1 MNFWERFIESDA
13 AEFIHQITMAR
24 WTTEPWEIWLSITLI
39 SLPFLLLAYLLI
51 SIKIDK
57 KQKEKIRSK
66 GTYFKEL
73 PIKEIEI
80 SFQSERS
87 FALLY
92 KTKTVRTPSAQEYE
106 NSLKA
111 NKQTKLDLFRTVISL
126 IPKEE
131 ACFAKKYGDFRLEAE
146 EEWLSGYETFTNVEG
161 YTVAIRG
168 ADEKLAEYG
177 CDIFVPKASADELSE
192 MTLTEL
198 SKFYDEENCK
208 LQIKENGSKIVF
220 SDVEGYTETD
230 IIRAIS
236 EVAEKKGITVI

>member
-1 MNFWERFIESDA
+1 MEAFGRYSEYRGSTESVYDA
-13 AEFIHQITMAR
+13 IKHC
-24 WTTEPWEIWLSITLI
+24 LI
-39 SLPFLLLAYLLI
+39 LLGLI
-51 SIKIDK
+51 VLFFVYCRLKDK
-57 KQKEKIRSK
+57 YRMWKKSK

-80 SFQSERS
+80 SFQSERN

-92 KTKTVRTPSAQEYE
+92 KTKTARTPFAEEYE
-106 NSLKA
+106 NALKV
-111 NKQTKLDLFRTVISL
+111 NKQIKLDLFKTVISL
-126 IPKEE
+126 IPKEDV
-131 ACFAKKYGDFRLEAE
+131 CLVKKNGDFRLDTDNK
-146 EEWLSGYETFTNVEG
+146 WLSGYETLLNIEG

-192 MTLTEL
+192 MTLAEL

-208 LQIKENGSKIVF
+208 LQIKGNGSEIVF
-220 SDVEGYTETD
+220 SDIEGYTATD

-236 EVAEKKGITVI
+236 EAAEKKGITVI

>member
-1 MNFWERFIESDA
+1 MEAFGRYSEYRGSTESVYDA
-13 AEFIHQITMAR
+13 IKHCLI
-24 WTTEPWEIWLSITLI
+24 LLGSIVLFFVYCG
-39 SLPFLLLAYLLI
+39 LKDKYRMWKKAKGAYL
-51 SIKIDK
+51 
-57 KQKEKIRSK
+57 
-66 GTYFKEL
+66 KEL

-80 SFQSERS
+80 SFQSENT
-87 FALLY
+87 LTLIC

-111 NKQTKLDLFRTVISL
+111 NKQIKLDLFKTLISL

-131 ACFAKKYGDFRLEAE
+131 ACLAKKYGDFRLDTE
-146 EEWLSGYETFTNVEG
+146 EEWLSGYGTITNVEG
-161 YTVAIRG
+161 YTVAIIG

-177 CDIFVPKASADELSE
+177 YDIFVPKASADELSE

-208 LQIKENGSKIVF
+208 LQIKENGSQIVF
-220 SDVEGYTETD
+220 SDIEGYTAKD

-236 EVAEKKGITVI
+236 EAAEKKGITVI